1 MGSNISFI
9 HLMLQASLI
18 VKLVM
23 LILITASI
31 ASWSIIIHK
40 VQTINAYKKK
50 MRAFENE
57 FYAGTPMENIFAR
70 MRHSNGRQSGMAN
83 IFTQAMSEY
92 TNFSAANK
100 LSGNAIEQYQR
111 VMSLAINREIES
123 LQKSTPLLATIGSTS
138 PYVGLFGTVWGIM
151 ISMQSL
157 TNAGQ
162 ATISMVAPGISEAL
176 VATAMGLFAAIPA
189 VIGYNYFTNQLND
202 LAQYLENFAD
212 EMLAIF
218 TRNTYNNNPNS
229 NSAYEPNT
237 TAAEASHA

>member
-1 MGSNISFI
+1 MGNNISFI
-9 HLMLQASLI
+9 NLMLQASLI

-23 LILITASI
+23 LILIIASI

-40 VQTINAYKKK
+40 VQTIKAYKKQ
-50 MRAFENE
+50 MAAFENE
-57 FYAGTPMENIFAR
+57 FYAGTPMENIFNR
-70 MRHSNGRQSGMAN
+70 MQHNGRQNGMAS

-100 LSGNAIEQYQR
+100 LSSSAIEQYQR
-111 VMSLAINREIES
+111 VMSIAINREIES
-123 LQKSTPLLATIGSTS
+123 LQKNTPLLATIGSTS

-157 TNAGQ
+157 SNAGQ

-218 TRNTYNNNPNS
+218 TRNTYYDNPNRNS
-229 NSAYEPNT
+229 NYEPNT
-237 TAAEASHA
+237 NAVEA